1 MDTKQK
7 LETSL
12 KEAMRSGDELRKRTI
27 RLALAGIKMAEI
39 DGGAQLDDTRQLAIL
54 QKEIKTRE
62 ESIDAARNA
71 NRTDLIETGLAEI
84 NVLQEFM
91 PLPMSNDEIKKLVME
106 AIAETNASK
115 PADMG
120 KVMKQVLPKVA
131 GKAPNSVVS
140 ELVKAIL
147 NE

>member
-7 LETSL
+7 LEASL

-54 QKEIKTRE
+54 QKELKTRE

-84 NVLQEFM
+84 SVLQEFM
-91 PLPMSNDEIKKLVME
+91 PLPMSDEIKKLVME